1 MELPCGVSDS
11 VCQEEKQMG
20 ARKTPSEPNTP
31 RTLTDSE
38 LVIAAF
44 TELADEYEATVDRE
58 LRMFWDVS
66 YRDFLARF
74 LAIAAAAPGE
84 CVLDV
89 ATGTAFLPP
98 QIAATVGAQGRI
110 VGLDITPAMLV
121 QAAQRLAALGWTE
134 RTPLVC
140 GSALAMPLADAS
152 FDLVLCALGTHH
164 MKVPLL
170 AAEMRRV
177 VRPGGRIVLA
187 DVCANDFWRSPAGV
201 ALLRV
206 LILGYGLSLRSVRA
220 QAEIEAFNNVRTP
233 DEWRVLLTEHG
244 FGDIAIET
252 IRSRYPWYPSGIIV
266 SARPA

>member
-1 MELPCGVSDS
+1 
-11 VCQEEKQMG
+11 MG
-20 ARKTPSEPNTP
+20 ARKTSSEPSTQ

-58 LRMFWDVS
+58 LRMFWGVS

-74 LAIAAAAPGE
+74 LAIAATTPGE

-98 QIAATVGAQGRI
+98 QIAATVGAEGRI

-170 AAEMRRV
+170 AAELRRV

-206 LILGYGLSLRSVRA
+206 LIIGYGLSLRSVRA
-220 QAEIEAFNNVRTP
+220 QAEIEAFDNVRTP
-233 DEWRVLLTEHG
+233 DEWRDLLTEHG